1 MLKKCD
7 ISRNEVSMCIGR
19 IVVLLALKAGITK
32 EDAFRCLSIKF
43 ILARSKDV
51 DKTSASKNKRR
62 ETKQGLIRK
71 EKRMRNL
78 INQDKRGHA
87 IDKIVGG

>member
-7 ISRNEVSMCIGR
+7 ISRNEVAMCIWR
-19 IVVLLALKAGITK
+19 IATVLALKMGITK
-32 EDAFRCLSIKF
+32 EDTLRCLRRKF
-43 ILARSKDV
+43 ILARSKYV
-51 DKTSASKNKRR
+51 DKTSASENKRR

-78 INQDKRGHA
+78 ITQDKRGHA
-87 IDKIVGG
+87 IDQIAGS